1 MIHRRDE
8 FRGAQ
13 ATIDKVHQLAK
24 DGKIN
29 LFTQYQMASVKGDKN
44 LESIDIKHDNNEI
57 KNLKTDYVLGFFGLI
72 MQLGPIANWGLNID
86 KKTIEVDTEKFET
99 NQKGIYAV
107 GDICNYPGKL
117 KLILSGFH
125 EGALAARACFKLA
138 RPNEKYRF
146 EFTTSSKT
154 IKERLGVK
162 KVIELYSANTPN
174 GKKISIMLEEI
185 GYEYKV
191 INIDLNKGDQF
202 KPEFKKI
209 SPFSKIPVII
219 DQDNN
224 KNIFESGAILMYLAE
239 QSGKFYDTKDRL
251 EINQWLMAQMG
262 YVGPMLG
269 QHHQFHHYNPGK
281 SQFGEERYFKISKRI
296 YEELDERLSK
306 SRFLAGENYT
316 IADIGTFP
324 WIARHE
330 WHDIGLKNYKNLT
343 RWYVEI
349 SEREAV
355 KKGFKFMN
363 KDEVPPKP

>member
-1 MIHRRDE
+1 M
-8 FRGAQ
+8 
-13 ATIDKVHQLAK
+13 
-24 DGKIN
+24 
-29 LFTQYQMASVKGDKN
+29 
-44 LESIDIKHDNNEI
+44 
-57 KNLKTDYVLGFFGLI
+57 
-72 MQLGPIANWGLNID
+72 
-86 KKTIEVDTEKFET
+86 
-99 NQKGIYAV
+99 
-107 GDICNYPGKL
+107 
-117 KLILSGFH
+117 
-125 EGALAARACFKLA
+125 
-138 RPNEKYRF
+138 
-146 EFTTSSKT
+146 
-154 IKERLGVK
+154 
-162 KVIELYSANTPN
+162 IELYSANTPN

-209 SPFSKIPVII
+209 SPLSKIPVII

-296 YEELDERLSK
+296 YEELDARLSK

-330 WHDIGLKNYKNLT
+330 WHDIGLKNYNNLT
-343 RWYVEI
+343 RWYSEI

>member
-1 MIHRRDE
+1 M
-8 FRGAQ
+8 
-13 ATIDKVHQLAK
+13 
-24 DGKIN
+24 
-29 LFTQYQMASVKGDKN
+29 
-44 LESIDIKHDNNEI
+44 
-57 KNLKTDYVLGFFGLI
+57 
-72 MQLGPIANWGLNID
+72 
-86 KKTIEVDTEKFET
+86 
-99 NQKGIYAV
+99 
-107 GDICNYPGKL
+107 
-117 KLILSGFH
+117 
-125 EGALAARACFKLA
+125 
-138 RPNEKYRF
+138 
-146 EFTTSSKT
+146 
-154 IKERLGVK
+154 
-162 KVIELYSANTPN
+162 IELYSANTPN

-209 SPFSKIPVII
+209 SPLSKIPVII

-296 YEELDERLSK
+296 YEELDARLLR